1 MAVAGLSQIMVK
13 VCAFLFIYKFRVDF
27 PVDRSENELQNNT
40 NKITTM
46 KKQNLLLKM
55 LLLCLCVV
63 GSANAWADPTYK
75 NIASDTKV
83 FPTSYSDLSTA
94 ITEGWISTTSD
105 NFSNKGASI
114 NPQTGEAYGSA
125 TNVASKIVKAGND
138 KKTIKFYVT
147 NVSAIRVYG
156 ANGGSGSRRIK
167 VTATP
172 SDASGATTSYGT
184 AAGSGVT
191 QVINMNLTSSK
202 SYEIDIT
209 GVAETSDEG
218 ADCSFQGI
226 WFTAAAAA
234 NDPVNPTFTPDG
246 GSIEG
251 NSTVTVA
258 STYAQKIFYYWS
270 DISTAPSQ
278 GDASYT
284 EAEGASADVTAPNEA
299 GTKYLHAYGWNN
311 KNTNTY
317 TNTITKTFTITEGKE
332 LPGLEY
338 AVAEVAKYT
347 TDANFTNTLT
357 NPHDLTV
364 TYSVEDGATAT
375 GVEVNAS
382 TGEVTIG
389 SVAGTATIKASFA
402 GDETY
407 QAGEATYVLTVTK
420 PTCAVPTYTLGS
432 YNYEQGGYE
441 IVASCDTDGATL
453 QYKIGNGSFTTC
465 TDGVAFYAKSGKLVI
480 KASKDGYNDAT
491 IASGIQWTLNGA
503 PSSTSPETLIPF
515 QTSSDDGEKNKAH
528 VYKSV
533 TFGET
538 NNASSI
544 GGVSGSNGLKIRTN
558 QTHGDFANSVK
569 FYVHDGYKV
578 TNIQMTGN
586 SNNDNAAISVN
597 GMYVDGGDNAISSV
611 TGNKTFPNSKTDAA
625 TFDTGSI
632 EATDNVV
639 LTFDNSNI
647 DGTSGKK
654 NKQLKVDIV
663 VTYEVTAVS
672 VSTKSG
678 RNYGTYVTSY
688 KLDFSSAEGITAYI
702 AKGFNGAKDAI
713 VLQEVDI
720 VPASTPIIVKTDTK
734 GATVNVPTTDASAS
748 DVLANA
754 LVAGDGTTT
763 WDGTTGYTY
772 YYIASDEFH
781 KATSG
786 TLQSGK
792 AYLKISSSLVPVEEA
807 RSFGFVIDDE
817 ETTGISAALND
828 NGQMINDNVVYDLQG
843 RRVTQPTKGLYIV
856 NGRKFFKK

>member
-1 MAVAGLSQIMVK
+1 
-13 VCAFLFIYKFRVDF
+13 
-27 PVDRSENELQNNT
+27 
-40 NKITTM
+40 M

-63 GSANAWADPTYK
+63 GSANVWADDITITWPMIDNMNATTQAGSADVDDVVTVNNASLSTAYTSLAWADSR
-75 NIASDTKV
+75 NL
-83 FPTSYSDLSTA
+83 SYSDGDA
-94 ITEGWISTTSD
+94 
-105 NFSNKGASI
+105 
-114 NPQTGEAYGSA
+114 
-125 TNVASKIVKAGND
+125 
-138 KKTIKFYVT
+138 
-147 NVSAIRVYG
+147 G
-156 ANGGSGSRRIK
+156 ANGNYK
-167 VTATP
+167 F
-172 SDASGATTSYGT
+172 Y
-184 AAGSGVT
+184 AG
-191 QVINMNLTSSK
+191 
-202 SYEIDIT
+202 
-209 GVAETSDEG
+209 GVAITNNPNTDNDNASVNT
-218 ADCSFQGI
+218 DCYVK
-226 WFTAAAAA
+226 FTFTVSAGM
-234 NDPVNPTFTPDG
+234 TFTPTGFSFDCGRAGTDAGCVQGALVLADNDTKSTSLITRPTRSDKKYVYDSHVSKTITSADAFEGGSTVNFYIYIGGKLASKTLYLANVTITGTYASSVSEAPETPTLTLDG
-246 GSIEG
+246 GDVDG
-251 NSTVTVA
+251 LSTTIIA
-258 STYAQKIFYYWS
+258 STNATKIYYCWTS
-270 DISTAPSQ
+270 SSSAPEKNAAETWTAENGS
-278 GDASYT
+278 SY
-284 EAEGASADVTAPNEA
+284 EATVPNVA
-299 GTKYLHAYGWNN
+299 GTKYLHAYG
-311 KNTNTY
+311 Y
-317 TNTITKTFTITEGKE
+317 NTINTSAIKTSSAFNITKVKDAA
-332 LPGLEY
+332 GLAY
-338 AVAEVAKYT
+338 AETSVAKYT
-347 TDANFTNTLT
+347 TDANFTNPLT
-357 NPHDLTV
+357 NTHSLAV

-389 SVAGTATIKASFA
+389 SVPGTATIKASFA
-402 GDETY
+402 GNDDY
-407 QAGEATYVLTVTK
+407 LAGSATYVLTVNL

-441 IVASCDTDGATL
+441 IVASCDTDDATL

-528 VYKSV
+528 IYKSV
-533 TFGET
+533 TFGEN
-538 NNASSI
+538 NNASSV

-647 DGTSGKK
+647 DGTTGKK
-654 NKQLKVDIV
+654 NNQLKVSII
-663 VTYEVTAVS
+663 VTYEVIAVS

-678 RNYGTYVTSY
+678 RNYGTYVTNY

-713 VLQEVDI
+713 LLKEVSV
-720 VPASTPIIVKTDTK
+720 VPADEPIIVKTDTK
-734 GATVNVPTTDASAS
+734 GASVSVPVTTSDPS
-748 DVLANA
+748 DVSLNA
-754 LVAGDGTTT
+754 LVAGDGTTA
-763 WDGTTGYTY
+763 WNGTDGYTY
-772 YYIASDEFH
+772 YYVASDEFH

-807 RSFGFVIDDE
+807 RSFGFVVDDE
-817 ETTGISAALND
+817 ETTGVSASLN
-828 NGQMINDNVVYDLQG
+828 NKGQMKNDNVVYDLQG
-843 RRVTQPTKGLYIV
+843 RRVAQPTKGLYIV